1 MADLRGKTIIITGAS
16 RGIGRSMAL
25 KFAGHG
31 ANLVI
36 AAKSS
41 EPHPKLQ
48 GTIHTVAAEVRA
60 GGGDALAV
68 QVDVRI
74 EEQVQAMV
82 EAAVQRFGGIDA
94 LVNNAGAISLTPV
107 EKTPV
112 KRYDLMQEVN
122 SRAVFVCS
130 QAALPYLRQAPNPH
144 ILSMA
149 PPLHL
154 NSAGL
159 RDHAPYTLSKYG
171 MTLLSLGMAEEFRK
185 YRIAVNCLWPKTI
198 IATAAIEFAVGD
210 RSTLKVCR
218 KPEIVADAAYR
229 ILTAPSESLTGQT
242 LLDEDL
248 LRQSGVT
255 DFDQYAYDPDFAG
268 RLHPDI
274 FLDE

>member
-1 MADLRGKTIIITGAS
+1 MADLRGKTIVITGAS

-25 KFAGHG
+25 KFAGDG

-48 GTIHTVAAEVRA
+48 GTIHTVAEEVRA
-60 GGGDALAV
+60 AGGEALAV

-130 QAALPYLRQAPNPH
+130 QTALPYLRQASNPH

-154 NSAGL
+154 KSGGL

-210 RSTLKVCR
+210 RNTLKVCR
-218 KPEIVADAAYR
+218 KPEIVAEAAYR
-229 ILTAPSESLTGQT
+229 ILTAPSESLTGQI

-248 LRQSGVT
+248 LRQSGIT
-255 DFDQYAYDPDFAG
+255 DFDRYAYDPDFTG
-268 RLHPDI
+268 RLHPDL